1 MCSQPVYPNLLVCSM
16 ARLVAR
22 AGYAAAEIA
31 ENWDNECREVLEH
44 GEGVE
49 EESGRRRERRKRV
62 FRH

>member
-1 MCSQPVYPNLLVCSM
+1 MWYTHSYILNIGQY
-16 ARLVAR
+16 
-22 AGYAAAEIA
+22 
-31 ENWDNECREVLEH
+31 NEKSVFGGHPSREVLEN